1 MINKKS
7 RICLYIK
14 EEGGK
19 NRVKLAKNW
28 LNAYKKKGQMGPKRR
43 QMVMFFGPSYC
54 LYVNLLHHFVCVCVC
69 VRVRVPQ
76 RVCVS

>member
-7 RICLYIK
+7 RICLYIE

-43 QMVMFFGPSYC
+43 HLKWLCFLGQATVYM
-54 LYVNLLHHFVCVCVC
+54 
-69 VRVRVPQ
+69 
-76 RVCVS
+76 

>member
-28 LNAYKKKGQMGPKRR
+28 LNAYQKNKKKKGQMGPKRLHLKWL
-43 QMVMFFGPSYC
+43 FFLSQATVYM
-54 LYVNLLHHFVCVCVC
+54 
-69 VRVRVPQ
+69 
-76 RVCVS
+76 

>member
-7 RICLYIK
+7 RICLYVK

-43 QMVMFFGPSYC
+43 HLKWLCFLGQATVYM
-54 LYVNLLHHFVCVCVC
+54 
-69 VRVRVPQ
+69 
-76 RVCVS
+76 